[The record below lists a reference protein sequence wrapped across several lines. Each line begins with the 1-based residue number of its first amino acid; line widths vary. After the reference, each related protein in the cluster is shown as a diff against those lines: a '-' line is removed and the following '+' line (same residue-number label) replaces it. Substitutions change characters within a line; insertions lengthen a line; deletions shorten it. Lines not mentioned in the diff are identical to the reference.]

1 MSWSSQEGPYFVLYL
16 GYNMNI
22 NSEIQTLKNQYRTV
36 KRLYE
41 KQKLTRQNL
50 ILSSKSPLPTKI
62 VDSFDRAILS
72 YESQLFKLKNR
83 IDALESEL

>member
-1 MSWSSQEGPYFVLYL
+1 MGPYFVIYL
-16 GYNMNI
+16 SYNMNI

-50 ILSSKSPLPTKI
+50 ILSSKSPLSSAI